1 MDFSLKE
8 DKKET
13 LEFSLEMS
21 HNHGV
26 HLVTTYKGR
35 QEFLLTINKDGTLTR
50 EKTTQIIGIE
60 TENGKIKERK

>member
-21 HNHGV
+21 HNSGV
-26 HLVTTYKGR
+26 HLVTTYKGKD
-35 QEFLLTINKDGTLTR
+35 QFLLTINNDGTLTKN
-50 EKTTQIIGIE
+50 ETTQIIGIE